1 MERAGGTEKLN
12 RSSTLDI
19 VSNMKTT
26 IDVAD
31 ALLEEAREVAAR
43 DRTTLKELV
52 HEGLRRVLDER
63 RPRRR
68 AFRLRAIEPVGG
80 GFQPEFVDGD
90 WHRIRDE
97 IYKGRG
103 T

>member
-1 MERAGGTEKLN
+1 MTRATV
-12 RSSTLDI
+12 LDI

-31 ALLEEAREVAAR
+31 QLLEEARQVAAR
-43 DRTTLKELV
+43 DRTTLRELV

-63 RPRRR
+63 RPRRQ
-68 AFRLRAIEPVGG
+68 AFRIRMPEPGTGG
-80 GFQPEFVDGD
+80 LQPEFADGD
-90 WHRIRDE
+90 WSRIREE
-97 IYKGRG
+97 IYRGRG